1 MAKKIFV
8 DTNPFIYLI
17 DKNSPYFQTISDY
30 FNFNRD
36 ADFYTSAITDAEFLA
51 KPIAENR
58 LEEILRY
65 NKFLTDFE
73 FTKIPIGENIAK
85 MSAEIR
91 AKYRGIKLA
100 DALQLA
106 ASIVNEC
113 SAFLTNDRQL
123 SQVNEAN
130 IVLISDLPA

>member
-36 ADFYTSAITDAEFLA
+36 ADFYTSAITDA
-51 KPIAENR
+51 
-58 LEEILRY
+58 
-65 NKFLTDFE
+65 
-73 FTKIPIGENIAK
+73 
-85 MSAEIR
+85 
-91 AKYRGIKLA
+91 
-100 DALQLA
+100 LQLD

-113 SAFLTNDRQL
+113 SAFLTNDRQR
-123 SQVNEAN
+123 SQFAQAN
-130 IVLISDLPA
+130 IVFISDLPA